1 VGNKK
6 REREKAGV
14 SGKEKFSGLPGR
26 TRLVFL
32 FALYGLRLTSLIFPL
47 TLSLIPVTFSVS
59 RLSAQIPEEE
69 FPEDTTGAD
78 TLAEDTVNTTARY
91 LKEQAQLN
99 VRLPVLPPVGV
110 EGPRPPLTRIVFT
123 RDSIEW
129 GHAATVSDLLTQV
142 PGVYLWRG
150 GYIGRPE
157 PVSYQGRGATS
168 VEYYLDGVPYVA
180 AGIDSI
186 GVDPA
191 LFSLVLLDRIEVER
205 WPGQLRV
212 HLFTRQHDRLAP
224 RSRIAI
230 ARGDRDFARYDAE
243 LQRRYLSGLGF
254 SLGADYLS
262 SPGASGVSSDY
273 SNTQVWVQGGYQPTR
288 WVGMQYQLIRSA
300 PNRRP
305 FVVDNAGI
313 DDTIGPGYKA
323 TRTDAQVRLTMRK
336 RDDELGPRADLI
348 YARTG
353 WDGAGLDQQIDQI
366 GGYLT
371 YRAPAFSLSAS
382 AFHRTRWTPLDVR
395 ATVGLSPVGPL
406 SASAELVHMKHFGGR
421 ASDYADLAAGLEP
434 IRGLALTGTAR
445 IGKMVAAPAILT
457 DLEQDIRDFQGTLGW
472 NRARLGFQVSYSRT
486 AAFQPFGFADFPT
499 VPQLGPAPRTE
510 WITASVRLAPLQWI
524 TLETW
529 YSDPRGQVTPD
540 GIPPTHSMSA
550 ATIRSKFLRQ
560 FPSGIFDLKLRLSME
575 SWGGGTIGRDAVGN
589 PITLRGATFLRS
601 LIQIQLDRFSIYWD
615 RTNLTSTKLTYVP
628 GFQIPGYES
637 DFGVTWEFW
646 N

>member
-1 VGNKK
+1 MTLL
-6 REREKAGV
+6 AILL
-14 SGKEKFSGLPGR
+14 FSVHCL
-26 TRLVFL
+26 L
-32 FALYGLRLTSLIFPL
+32 FTSLAI
-47 TLSLIPVTFSVS
+47 
-59 RLSAQIPEEE
+59 AQIPENEPEYPPEGGDQEE
-69 FPEDTTGAD
+69 GD
-78 TLAEDTVNTTARY
+78 TLAPDTVNTTERY

-99 VRLPVLPPVGV
+99 VRVPVLPPAGV

-123 RDSIEW
+123 HDSIEW

-150 GYIGRPE
+150 GYVGRPE
-157 PVSYQGRGATS
+157 LVSFRGRGAS
-168 VEYYLDGVPYVA
+168 SAEYFLDGIPYVA
-180 AGIDSI
+180 AGIDSVA
-186 GVDPA
+186 VDPA

-205 WPGQLRV
+205 WPGQIRV

-224 RSRIAI
+224 RSSIAI
-230 ARGDRDFARYDAE
+230 ARGDNDFARYDAE

-262 SPGASGVSSDY
+262 SPTATGVGSEY
-273 SNTQVWVQGGYQPTR
+273 SNTQVWVQGIYHPTP

-305 FVVDNAGI
+305 FIVNEAGV

-323 TRTDAQVRLTMRK
+323 TRSDAQIRLTMRK
-336 RDDELGPRADLI
+336 RTDDLGPRADLI

-371 YRAPAFSLSAS
+371 YRAPAFSLSGS

-395 ATVGLSPVGPL
+395 ATVGFSPFGPF
-406 SASAELVHMKHFGGR
+406 SANAELVHLRHFGGR

-457 DLEQDIRDFQGTLGW
+457 DPEQDVRDFEGTLGW

-486 AAFQPFGFADFPT
+486 SAFGPVGFADFPT
-499 VPQLGPAPRTE
+499 VPQLAAAPRTE

-524 TLETW
+524 TLESW
-529 YSDPRGQVTPD
+529 YSNPRDVTPD
-540 GIPPTHSMSA
+540 GIPPTHSVSA

-575 SWGGGTIGRDAVGN
+575 SWGRGTIGRDAVGN
-589 PITLRGATFLRS
+589 PINLRGATFFRS
-601 LIQIQLDRFSIYWD
+601 LVQIQLDRFSIYWD
-615 RTNLTSTKLTYVP
+615 RVNLGSTKLTYVP
-628 GFQIPGYES
+628 GFQIPAYAS